1 MASRQVPIRLLSC
14 RHKYPN
20 QYKFLFTETVLIG
33 SMAGVSST
41 MIGAVQGIT
50 AGDRNFPP
58 QAGITFVAWICVER
72 FSSLCD
78 PHPIRLLTI
87 SCKTKQTNGSYRD
100 TTCLT
105 IRISGMDKSLVVS
118 RYSSEGMGWDR
129 MRWDGTIWDV
139 MECDEMGSDEIG

>member
-1 MASRQVPIRLLSC
+1 M
-14 RHKYPN
+14 
-20 QYKFLFTETVLIG
+20 
-33 SMAGVSST
+33 
-41 MIGAVQGIT
+41 
-50 AGDRNFPP
+50 
-58 QAGITFVAWICVER
+58 
-72 FSSLCD
+72 CD

-139 MECDEMGSDEIG
+139 MECDEMGSDETG

>member
-1 MASRQVPIRLLSC
+1 
-14 RHKYPN
+14 
-20 QYKFLFTETVLIG
+20 
-33 SMAGVSST
+33 

-72 FSSLCD
+72 FSSMCD